1 MVYLNQ
7 SGDVKKFFELTKVSN
22 RYSLFVV
29 FHASTDAS
37 TFVNCDKS
45 QVAAVCLLQVDL
57 KASNRGP
64 FTAQEQH

>member
-22 RYSLFVV
+22 RYSLFMVS
-29 FHASTDAS
+29 HASTDAS